1 MTDMFENPPET
12 IISVAGGII
21 IRFNEN
27 AQCDEVLIL
36 QRSKNDHWPLFME
49 IPRGKCD
56 RGGVKGES
64 IIECLKREVK
74 EETGLD
80 IIPLKFIDK
89 FSYMA
94 EAGKRKSIQH
104 NYLCKMK
111 DENQQVKLSKE
122 HDSYMWVSSMGLVNL
137 HVMPEIAK
145 SISKVFNKEDSIY
158 TVPIDKDIEQTIDE
172 YLDML
177 GVDKQ

>member
-1 MTDMFENPPET
+1 MTDMFEKPPEV
-12 IISVAGGII
+12 IMPVAAGIVL
-21 IRFNEN
+21 RRNEN
-27 AQCDEVLIL
+27 MDCDEILIIE
-36 QRSKNDHWPLFME
+36 RAEKDHFPFQHE

-56 RGGVKGES
+56 KGGES
-64 IIECLKREVK
+64 IVDCLRREVK

-89 FSYMA
+89 FSYIA

-122 HDSYMWVSSMGLVNL
+122 HDSHMWITSMGLVNL

-158 TVPIDKDIEQTIDE
+158 TIPIDKDIEQTIDE

-177 GVDKQ
+177 ELDKR